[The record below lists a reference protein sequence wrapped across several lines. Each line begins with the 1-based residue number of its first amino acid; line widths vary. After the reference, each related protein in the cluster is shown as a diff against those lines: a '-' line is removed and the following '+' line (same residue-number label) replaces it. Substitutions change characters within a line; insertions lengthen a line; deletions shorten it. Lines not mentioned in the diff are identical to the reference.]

1 MDSPVKQRLIAY
13 IEAKG
18 LKKHQ
23 FEKKCGLSV
32 GYVANIRSSVSPEK
46 TMAITSMFPDLN
58 TDWLLTGRGC
68 MFLDSPD
75 TDDSSQTNDYDTFI
89 KELREENYRLMQTIQ
104 QLNDRIT
111 ELNGIISRQNE
122 EIYRLMNER
131 KAYRTG

>member
-1 MDSPVKQRLIAY
+1 MEIKQRVLEYCRAKNIALS
-13 IEAKG
+13 K
-18 LKKHQ
+18 
-23 FEKKCGLSV
+23 FEKLSGLSN
-32 GYVANIRSSVSPEK
+32 GYFNQVKERPSDKKIE
-46 TMAITSMFPDLN
+46 SMHSAFPDLN
-58 TDWLLTGRGC
+58 TGWLLTGRGC

-75 TDDSSQTNDYDTFI
+75 TDDSSRTNDYDTFI